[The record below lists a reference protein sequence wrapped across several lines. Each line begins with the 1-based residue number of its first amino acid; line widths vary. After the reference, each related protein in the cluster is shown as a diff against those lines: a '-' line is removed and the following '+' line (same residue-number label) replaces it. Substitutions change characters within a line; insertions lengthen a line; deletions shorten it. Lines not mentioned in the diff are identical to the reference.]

1 MKVLLRVRSWDE
13 AGRRNQKAV
22 NPAEAG
28 RVKALFESLDWWEE
42 KACYDKQRVEQLICR
57 LGNADR
63 CLEGGRVKAV
73 RVKA

>member
-13 AGRRNQKAV
+13 TGRRYKKVV
-22 NPAEAG
+22 NLAEAG
-28 RVKALFESLDWWEE
+28 RVEALFESLDWWEE

-63 CLEGGRVKAV
+63 CLEGGRVKV
-73 RVKA
+73 IGVKA